1 MFAWPES
8 RPKEYAGAAHGIL
21 GILYALMLHGEV
33 TERYRDEIVSCL
45 DWVLENVESK
55 RFPGNF
61 HNHASSTLDDSRSVK
76 ATFRVHWC
84 HGATGAVFT
93 FTQAH
98 LSLCARRSCDGNC
111 KWLAAATRAAQVV
124 WTDGLLKKGPGL
136 CHGISGNGYSL
147 LRMYRVTGNVKYL
160 YRAECFAKFLDSS
173 QSVMG
178 CRRPDTPYSLFEGL
192 AGAVAFCSDL
202 FRVHDPPSCVPLGFP
217 FFEIN
222 LRPPVTELPKK
233 RSSSMSDPAVAAPK
247 P

>member
-1 MFAWPES
+1 MYAWPES

-33 TERYRDEIVSCL
+33 SERYRDEIVSCL

-55 RFPGNF
+55 RFPGRYPLHVGDHHVAF
-61 HNHASSTLDDSRSVK
+61 EDLD
-76 ATFRVHWC
+76 VHWC

-173 QSVMG
+173 QFLLG
-178 CRRPDTPYSLFEGL
+178 CTGMDSDSPYSLYDGL

-202 FRVHDPPSCVPLGFP
+202 ARLAHSETTPLPIGFP
-217 FFEIN
+217 FFEA
-222 LRPPVTELPKK
+222 LQG
-233 RSSSMSDPAVAAPK
+233 
-247 P
+247 